1 MGVVGEVGG
10 LEALSGGTAA
20 ATKRFWAACTA
31 NSFVPAGEK
40 ANEDKPKLGS
50 CDPPPTKLK
59 GCIAV
64 APEAEKKTWT
74 REVAKSDTNSSS
86 SCVELSALTATPDG
100 LTKTPLPM
108 ASTACGGTSVYVYAV
123 SWWFLIE
130 RGGDSADCAPCHTRT
145 LTTRPLPVS
154 AMKTTSPS
162 EVLCKAI
169 CCATAGTRFS
179 ANPLTRVTT
188 AFVWSDPPSPWSGP
202 KSYLTREPY

>member
-1 MGVVGEVGG
+1 MNLAQRRSEVQIRAAHATSQVTTSDLQLAGASEVGVSGDQVLGERVMGVVGEVGG

-86 SCVELSALTATPDG
+86 SCVELWH
-100 LTKTPLPM
+100 M
-108 ASTACGGTSVYVYAV
+108 
-123 SWWFLIE
+123 
-130 RGGDSADCAPCHTRT
+130 
-145 LTTRPLPVS
+145 
-154 AMKTTSPS
+154 
-162 EVLCKAI
+162 
-169 CCATAGTRFS
+169 
-179 ANPLTRVTT
+179 
-188 AFVWSDPPSPWSGP
+188 PPPP
-202 KSYLTREPY
+202 PPRAQTE